1 MSRGLISVYDTLGRP
16 QSRVAGLL
24 DRTRRAVDDVR
35 IREHLRR
42 TESAL
47 RDADRDLPPER
58 RRRRERHL
66 DRLAAY
72 RERGAFPRNRRRPP
86 RTPLF
91 VGDDGTP
98 CAMAHL
104 LLEDGR
110 EDLVG
115 TVMDEEPTARIGAL
129 PGDHPLIGWVEA
141 NGLTRAEAARIQPT
155 YPGGVQFATTC
166 GPLPCWLA
174 AALASVVG
182 LAAAGTVEYVG
193 YRLAGDAFP
202 ENALKRRATL
212 AYLTVLALFVAPLVS
227 LVVFALFP

>member
-1 MSRGLISVYDTLGRP
+1 MHEAFERSPSRPAGR
-16 QSRVAGLL
+16 L
-24 DRTRRAVDDVR
+24 DWLRRNVDDAR
-35 IREHLRR
+35 ICEHLRR
-42 TESAL
+42 AESAL
-47 RDADRDLPPER
+47 RSADHDLLAEK

-72 RERGAFPRNRRRPP
+72 RERGEFPTNRRHAG

-104 LLEDGR
+104 IRKDGR
-110 EDLVG
+110 EDLVAA
-115 TVMDEEPTARIGAL
+115 VMAEDPTARIEEL
-129 PGDHPLIGWVEA
+129 PDDHPVVEWVEA
-141 NGLTRAEAARIQPT
+141 NGLTREEAARIQPA

-174 AALASVVG
+174 GAFASAVG
-182 LAAAGTVEYVG
+182 LAAAGTLEYVG
-193 YRLAGDAFP
+193 YRLASDVFP
-202 ENALKRRATL
+202 DNALKRRATL
-212 AYLTVLALFVAPLVS
+212 SYLTVLALFVAPLVA

>member
-1 MSRGLISVYDTLGRP
+1 MHETLERSPSRPAGR
-16 QSRVAGLL
+16 L
-24 DRTRRAVDDVR
+24 DRLRRAVDDAR
-35 IREHLRR
+35 ICEHLRR
-42 TESAL
+42 AESAL
-47 RDADRDLPPER
+47 RSADHDLPPER

-72 RERGAFPRNRRRPP
+72 RERGEFPTNRHHAG

-104 LLEDGR
+104 VRKDGR
-110 EDLVG
+110 EDLVAA
-115 TVMDEEPTARIGAL
+115 VMAEDPTARIEEL
-129 PGDHPLIGWVEA
+129 PDDHPVVEWVEA
-141 NGLTRAEAARIQPT
+141 NGLTREEAARIQPA

-174 AALASVVG
+174 GAFASAVG
-182 LAAAGTVEYVG
+182 LAAAGTLEYVG

-202 ENALKRRATL
+202 DNALKRRATL
-212 AYLTVLALFVAPLVS
+212 SYLTVLALFVAPLVA